1 MHGTRLQ
8 TLRFAFHLDRIPVR
22 DPRAGKRSVQP
33 FRRRTRHSAAQP
45 HAHQSSRPRLHS
57 PPRLPRRNRRLRR
70 SIEGRPQL
78 PQPQSISRRHPR
90 RSRRALHTRHR
101 RHLRSHPHRLLPSHP
116 LRRPPPPRRR
126 LHQAPPRH
134 LAFPRHLPPRRLI
147 PPAGGS
153 PLTTG
158 YDLSGLVA
166 RTITGLASTET
177 VHPASAA
184 LQPSISTF
192 PCTTLN
198 NLISSCYRLV

>member
-134 LAFPRHLPPRRLI
+134 LTPPPPPPVLPSPPPSFHPPRRLI
-147 PPAGGS
+147 PPPPS
-153 PLTTG
+153 PVLRSLPHFEQG
-158 YDLSGLVA
+158 EKSLFSFFLQFLIFNCPNR
-166 RTITGLASTET
+166 RTA
-177 VHPASAA
+177 
-184 LQPSISTF
+184 PS
-192 PCTTLN
+192 C
-198 NLISSCYRLV
+198 